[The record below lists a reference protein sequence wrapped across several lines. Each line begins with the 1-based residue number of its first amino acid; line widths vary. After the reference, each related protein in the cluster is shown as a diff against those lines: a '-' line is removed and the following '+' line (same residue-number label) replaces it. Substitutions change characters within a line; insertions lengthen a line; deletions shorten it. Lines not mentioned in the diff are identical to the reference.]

1 MKNLEEEQQKMR
13 ERMAGSKPKRPV
25 TKRRANAG
33 SVGFSQPVDLNAL
46 QKKIADLEAENA
58 SLKLQLAK
66 SSDQPKRLQSE
77 SDLSDRERRH
87 LFMKYSNIRR
97 Y

>member
-1 MKNLEEEQQKMR
+1 MR
-13 ERMAGSKPKRPV
+13 ERMGRPNPKRAGV
-25 TKRRANAG
+25 KRNANVVD
-33 SVGFSQPVDLNAL
+33 VGFSLPTDPKAL
-46 QKKIADLEAENA
+46 RNKIADLEAENA

-66 SSDQPKRLQSE
+66 IRDQPKRQPSE